1 MLLGAANHDPAWFP
15 EPDHFDISRPD
26 NGHLAFAWGSHF
38 CLGARL
44 ARLEAQLV
52 FAGLRKRFAR
62 LDLAGEPC
70 WRPGLALRGLE
81 SLPLRLSPR

>member
-1 MLLGAANHDPAWFP
+1 LGAANRDPACFP
-15 EPDHFDISRPD
+15 EPDRFDIGRPD

-52 FAGLRKRFAR
+52 FNGLRKRFAR
-62 LDLAGEPC
+62 LELADEPVR
-70 WRPGLALRGLE
+70 RPGLALRGLE
-81 SLPLRLSPR
+81 SLPIHLTPRS